1 MNNMKI
7 ADMAANEKPVER
19 LLESGPEV
27 LSDAELLAIILRT
40 GDKSQ
45 NAISL
50 AQNILNSHP
59 VYKGLSGLNYRHI
72 NELTSLPGVGKVK
85 AAQVIALTEIS
96 RRIASEKARDK
107 LQFNSVSSVAD
118 YFMEQMRYLGKEKVY
133 ALFLSTDNSMLHKIQ
148 ISEGSI
154 DRSIMSPRE
163 LFLEALRY
171 NTSNIIILHNHPSGD
186 PTPSDMDILITT
198 RIKKLGDELGI
209 KVHDHIIIG
218 DGCYVSLLEKGLI
231 K

>member
-40 GDKSQ
+40 GDKNQ

-96 RRIASEKARDK
+96 RE
-107 LQFNSVSSVAD
+107 
-118 YFMEQMRYLGKEKVY
+118 
-133 ALFLSTDNSMLHKIQ
+133 
-148 ISEGSI
+148 
-154 DRSIMSPRE
+154 
-163 LFLEALRY
+163 
-171 NTSNIIILHNHPSGD
+171 
-186 PTPSDMDILITT
+186 
-198 RIKKLGDELGI
+198 
-209 KVHDHIIIG
+209 
-218 DGCYVSLLEKGLI
+218 
-231 K
+231 